1 MRKGSKYPGY
11 LKAITPL
18 FVEYLRYIRTHKIV
32 LRVLRLNEE
41 GEEELSVLYL
51 DYKTRFDDTYKWKVR
66 EKLSGIEFKRCSHVV
81 LTTDMNVY
89 REIRSATRGLKR
101 RWDTLLKRLRRELE
115 RFWSMYDGFREDFGG
130 SFQDV

>member
-1 MRKGSKYPGY
+1 
-11 LKAITPL
+11 
-18 FVEYLRYIRTHKIV
+18 
-32 LRVLRLNEE
+32 
-41 GEEELSVLYL
+41 
-51 DYKTRFDDTYKWKVR
+51 
-66 EKLSGIEFKRCSHVV
+66 
-81 LTTDMNVY
+81 MNVY